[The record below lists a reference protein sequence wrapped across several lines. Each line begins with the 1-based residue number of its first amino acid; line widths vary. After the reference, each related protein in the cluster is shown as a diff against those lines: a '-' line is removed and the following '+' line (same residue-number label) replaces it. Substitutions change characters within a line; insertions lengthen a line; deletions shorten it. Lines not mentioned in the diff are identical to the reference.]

1 MTITRLSPDRRIP
14 GCVIV
19 DVDGGRFASLPIELV
34 RALGLKA
41 GVQLNDAQ
49 AARLRDVAAAEAA
62 HRVATRL
69 LAVHPRTEHEL
80 GRKLRERGHPEAAIR
95 SALDRLRVTRA
106 LDDEAV
112 SRRFAAG
119 RLLKGHGPSRVLSD
133 LLARGVERQGAERAI
148 QEASQEEGVETDAQV
163 RRLLE
168 RRVRSV
174 AGLAPEVQ
182 RRRLLA
188 FLARRGF
195 RGREIQ
201 ALVSRSLADL
211 G

>member
-1 MTITRLSPDRRIP
+1 
-14 GCVIV
+14 
-19 DVDGGRFASLPIELV
+19 
-34 RALGLKA
+34 
-41 GVQLNDAQ
+41 
-49 AARLRDVAAAEAA
+49 
-62 HRVATRL
+62 
-69 LAVHPRTEHEL
+69 
-80 GRKLRERGHPEAAIR
+80 
-95 SALDRLRVTRA
+95 
-106 LDDEAV
+106 
-112 SRRFAAG
+112 
-119 RLLKGHGPSRVLSD
+119 
-133 LLARGVERQGAERAI
+133 VERRGAERAI

-195 RGREIQ
+195 RGREVQ